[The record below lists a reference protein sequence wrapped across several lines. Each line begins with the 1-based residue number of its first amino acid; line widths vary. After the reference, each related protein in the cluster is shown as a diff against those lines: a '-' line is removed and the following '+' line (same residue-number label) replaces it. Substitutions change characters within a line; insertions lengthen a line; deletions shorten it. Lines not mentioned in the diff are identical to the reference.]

1 MKAEDKMQ
9 QCLGR
14 RNEQALRLLNRT
26 GVTNIPQPL
35 NLDGMDS
42 ELYRELLQNA
52 SIVFNETLVTCNKTE
67 FLKVRKVAIRLNR
80 LGLKYDRWG

>member
-1 MKAEDKMQ
+1 MQ
-9 QCLGR
+9 RCLVR

-67 FLKVRKVAIRLNR
+67 FLKVRIKKVTIRLNR
-80 LGLKYDRWG
+80 FEV